1 VNRPHFPWYLL
12 VGLALGLMGGM
23 VASLAIA
30 PLRYIQ
36 TSPVALNA
44 DDRDVYRGLIALS
57 YLADGDI
64 GRASARLALLKD
76 SSPVDALAAQ
86 SQRVYAQGGSIDEAQ
101 ALSLLAVSLYQ
112 GTQNSPT
119 VSVGTP
125 MPITEANEP
134 TQQLT
139 RAATFTPLPTFT
151 PRPSPTIT
159 PTQGTPFALT
169 SREQV
174 CDPNIIPALLQVEV
188 YDKSNTPVFGVPLTV
203 TWDGGTNTF
212 YTGLFPQMNEGYA
225 DFQMTVDVVYTLQ
238 AGVGGEQVS
247 GLQAPQCTKADN
259 TTYWGGWKLSFTQ
272 P

>member
-1 VNRPHFPWYLL
+1 MNRPRFPWYLL
-12 VGLALGLMGGM
+12 VGLALGLISGIIG
-23 VASLAIA
+23 SLAIA
-30 PLRYIQ
+30 PLRYVQ
-36 TSPVALNA
+36 TSPAALNSG
-44 DDRDVYRGLIALS
+44 DKDIYRGLIALS
-57 YLADGDI
+57 YLADGDL

-76 SSPVDALAAQ
+76 SNVVDALAAQ

-112 GTQNSPT
+112 KSHNNPT
-119 VSVGTP
+119 TSVGTP
-125 MPITEANEP
+125 LATTEVIPP
-134 TQQLT
+134 TQEVT

-151 PRPSPTIT
+151 PRPAPTIT
-159 PTQGTPFALT
+159 PTLGAPFALT

-174 CDPNIIPALLQVEV
+174 CDPNILPALLQVEV
-188 YDKSNTPVFGVPLTV
+188 YDKSGTPIFGVPITV

-238 AGVGGEQVS
+238 AGVGGEKVS
-247 GLQAPQCTKADN
+247 GLQSPQCTKADN
-259 TTYWGGWKLSFTQ
+259 TTYWGGWKLSFKQ